1 MSDSG
6 EHDEVPHK
14 GADTPPWRV
23 VQSPAVAPQDRDP
36 ATSEQDDSAKK
47 GRSAPRRGRGSDPA
61 DPRQKAMELL
71 SRREHSRLE
80 LTGKLVAR
88 GFEADAAERVV
99 EEMATRGW
107 QDDARYAE
115 VMARHRMM
123 SGHGPVRIRADLRQ
137 HGIGSEMIEAALVAC
152 ETDWPALATDVL
164 QRRFGMERPAD
175 RKEIA
180 RRGAFLQRRGF
191 DLDAIRHAMA
201 QIDG

>member
-1 MSDSG
+1 MSDAG
-6 EHDEVPHK
+6 DHEKAPYK

-23 VQSPAVAPQDRDP
+23 AQSQAHG
-36 ATSEQDDSAKK
+36 SEQQVPEIDEPDDSVPEE
-47 GRSAPRRGRGSDPA
+47 RSASRSRRGSDPP

-80 LTGKLVAR
+80 LIQKLVAR
-88 GFEADAAERVV
+88 GFEPEVAEQVV
-99 EEMATRGW
+99 EDMATRGW

-115 VMARHRMM
+115 IMARHRMM
-123 SGHGPVRIRADLRQ
+123 SGHGPVRIRADLKQ
-137 HGIGSEMIEAALVAC
+137 HGIGSEMIEAALAAC
-152 ETDWPALATDVL
+152 ETDWAVLATEVL
-164 QRRFGMERPAD
+164 QRRFGTERPAD

-201 QIDG
+201 QIDS